1 MIHKLSEID
10 QTLLSAYLDNE
21 VSAAERLSAEQLL
34 ATSAHAR
41 AYLGELRA
49 VGELSEAGV
58 IAPAAIAALPGAAK
72 LTGSAIETIAR
83 QAVIKKAMALTA
95 LKVAGVATTAAAVVT
110 GAVLIMGHPAVKEK
124 PPTAHANVAPRE
136 NAQPAAAQRVASLD
150 TNDFLVPPMTAADLY
165 AFAVHGT
172 LPMDSRRECFI
183 TVAPK
188 GKDSLEVHLHADS
201 PVDLREEF
209 KEFDEA
215 DLHILDSIQRVIR
228 TSLIQYSNG
237 NIALRA
243 DIPSI
248 RLGAIRTL
256 ERANAQLPAQIRAEL
271 DRTRAELDRIRPEIA
286 LENAMRS
293 MPPPRLT
300 YQGYA
305 PKGNVIP
312 YMVLTMKDGPGER
325 RATHTHTNTAG
336 QLFYSVGSRNTVLID
351 QNQLGSL
358 ESKMSNVP
366 LPPLPPEVDEDDDAP
381 KFNVVN
387 AGVRPVVRPRKPR
400 HVEEEQQEDGEPN
413 VQDEGTMRRDVSQQ
427 RRDYQYMISVD
438 DTLLLRAD
446 SSLRSAR
453 RSIIR
458 IDTMLNRVQIRTQSR
473 GGKKSIIILQRGTD
487 GGIGMMEGKDN
498 SGWLEM
504 GEEE

>member
-1 MIHKLSEID
+1 S
-10 QTLLSAYLDNE
+10 
-21 VSAAERLSAEQLL
+21 
-34 ATSAHAR
+34 
-41 AYLGELRA
+41 
-49 VGELSEAGV
+49 
-58 IAPAAIAALPGAAK
+58 
-72 LTGSAIETIAR
+72 
-83 QAVIKKAMALTA
+83 
-95 LKVAGVATTAAAVVT
+95 
-110 GAVLIMGHPAVKEK
+110 
-124 PPTAHANVAPRE
+124 
-136 NAQPAAAQRVASLD
+136 AQRVASLD

-172 LPMDSRRECFI
+172 LPMDSRRERFI

-201 PVDLREEF
+201 PVDPREEF
-209 KEFDEA
+209 KEFDEV

-293 MPPPRLT
+293 IPPPRLT

-312 YMVLTMKDGPGER
+312 YMVLTMKDGPGEM
-325 RATHTHTNTAG
+325 RATHTRTNTAG

-351 QNQLGSL
+351 QKQLGSF
-358 ESKMSNVP
+358 ESTMSNVP

-400 HVEEEQQEDGEPN
+400 HVEEEQQEEQEDTQITTER
-413 VQDEGTMRRDVSQQ
+413 TDVHQQ

-473 GGKKSIIILQRGTD
+473 GGKKSIIILQGGTD
-487 GGIGMMEGKDN
+487 GRIGMMEGNDN
-498 SGWLEM
+498 SGWLEV

>member
-10 QTLLSAYLDNE
+10 RTLLSAYLDNE
-21 VSAAERLSAEQLL
+21 VSAVERLRAEQLL
-34 ATSAHAR
+34 ASSGHAR

-49 VGELSEAGV
+49 VGQLSEAGV
-58 IAPAAIAALPGAAK
+58 IVPAVMTSLPGATR

-83 QAVIKKAMALTA
+83 RAAIKKAMAFTA
-95 LKVAGVATTAAAVVT
+95 LKIAGVATTAAAVVT
-110 GAVLIMGHPAVKEK
+110 GVVLITRHPVVKEK
-124 PPTAHANVAPRE
+124 PPTAHARVAPRE
-136 NAQPAAAQRVASLD
+136 TVSPVAAQPVANLD
-150 TNDFLVPPMTAADLY
+150 TNVFLVPPMTAADLY

-172 LPMDSRRECFI
+172 LPMDSKRERFI

-188 GKDSLEVHLHADS
+188 GKDSLEVHVHADS

-256 ERANAQLPAQIRAEL
+256 ERAKAQLPAQLREQL
-271 DRTRAELDRIRPEIA
+271 NRTRAELDRLRPELA
-286 LENAMRS
+286 AENALRD
-293 MPPPRLT
+293 MPPPRFS
-300 YQGYA
+300 YQGNV
-305 PKGNVIP
+305 PKKNVVVP
-312 YMVLTMKDGPGER
+312 YMVLSLKGGFGEAR
-325 RATHTHTNTAG
+325 ENHSNREGQFLIGVDNRHT
-336 QLFYSVGSRNTVLID
+336 FSID
-351 QNQLGSL
+351 QNQLGSF
-358 ESKMSNVP
+358 ESRMSNVP
-366 LPPLPPEVDEDDDAP
+366 PPPFPLETVEDDEQQ

-400 HVEEEQQEDGEPN
+400 HAEEQQQEEQENDNLPVE
-413 VQDEGTMRRDVSQQ
+413 MRTDAAQQ
-427 RRDYQYMISVD
+427 RKAYQYMISVD
-438 DTLLLRAD
+438 DTLLFRAD

-458 IDTMLNRVQIRTQSR
+458 IDTMLNRIQIRTQSR
-473 GGKKSIIILQRGTD
+473 GGKKSIIIMQPDGSMNGGMILQGSDDPD
-487 GGIGMMEGKDN
+487 GPE
-498 SGWLEM
+498 SH
-504 GEEE
+504 EEE